1 MQNIIERFYK
11 AFAVLDVETMLTCY
25 HPDIVFSDPAF
36 GILRGDKAKNM
47 WKMLCQS
54 QKNKNF
60 IINWSEIEHEENYGS
75 ARWEAFYTFRNTGRK
90 IHNVIFAN
98 FKFKDGL
105 IIRHNDEF
113 NLHRWAKQAMGL
125 KGFFIGGTD
134 FFKNKLQAK
143 TNYLLHEFEKKQKS
157 KNAP

>member
-11 AFAVLDVETMLTCY
+11 AFAVLDVETMLACY

-47 WKMLCQS
+47 WKMLCQL

-90 IHNVIFAN
+90 IHNVVFAS

-105 IIRHNDEF
+105 IIKHTDEF
-113 NLHRWAKQAMGL
+113 DLHRWAKQAL
-125 KGFFIGGTD
+125 GFRGFLIGKTT
-134 FFKNKLQAK
+134 FFRNKLQAK
-143 TNYLLHEFEKKQKS
+143 TNYLLHQFEKKQKS
-157 KNAP
+157 ENAP

>member
-134 FFKNKLQAK
+134 FFKNKLQA